1 MAVLGKSLVRIDAE
15 EKVSGA
21 TRYGGDLYEKGM
33 LHVKVLRSAHAFAE
47 VLSIDPSEALA
58 LPGVLG
64 VYTAKD
70 IEGTNRHGL
79 IARDQPVLADTIVRY
94 KGDPLAI
101 VVAETEDAAKR
112 ALDRIHVEYRPLP
125 PIHSFE
131 EALDPA
137 APKLHP
143 HGNVMG
149 GKRIRKGDAE
159 RALNQEC
166 DIVVEDTIE
175 TQTVDHAFL
184 DLEAGCALYDGEML
198 TIWVS
203 GQWVHEERRLVALA
217 LGLPVEKVRIIQP
230 ATGGAF
236 GGREDLSIQC
246 FVGLAALKH
255 PGKKVYLRY
264 TRAES
269 MGARHKRHAMRIHYT
284 LGAKRDGRLVAAK
297 VIVWSDEGAY
307 ASTGIAVMRKASSH
321 STGPYRVPHVHVDVY
336 GVHTNNNPTGAMRGF
351 GACQMA
357 IAYERMLDRLAEQLG
372 IDRIEIRK
380 RNVLCSGEPITTT
393 QIITE
398 ATAGECLDRA
408 LLQFAR
414 GVDPHITTDLEASR
428 AIWERRSYA
437 TPAPWLRRGYGVSV
451 VCFGLGYGD
460 SFPDAARA
468 RVRFDE
474 YNRVEVYTGAVE
486 VGQGLL
492 TMVVQIAA
500 ETLGVEPERVR
511 VYAADTALTPEAGSS
526 SATRQTYFTG
536 SAVKLACEELRQ
548 RLLDVAETYF
558 GVHPFEIRIANGV
571 LSKSDDPSER
581 MGIDELLDEARRRG
595 VDLEASSL
603 FKPPTI
609 REREEDGLSPKAFVT
624 YLFGSHISQVLVD
637 TETGEVRVE
646 RHIAAHDVGRAI
658 NPELVIGQIQGGVAQ
673 GIGMA
678 LMEEVIYGPDGRIL
692 NAGFTDYILPSVH
705 DIPPIEA
712 VIVEHADPTGPF
724 GAHGIGE
731 PPLIGATPAVLGAIH
746 DALGVPIPRIPAT
759 PERVWKAIE
768 QAKAE
773 GKWRDVDPRW
783 ERDSAVA
790 AKRSTTAAQT
800 AVR

>member
-1 MAVLGKSLVRIDAE
+1 MAVVGKSIIRIDAE
-15 EKVSGA
+15 EKVRGI

-33 LHVKVLRSAHAFAE
+33 LHVKVLRSAHAFARI
-47 VLSIDPSEALA
+47 VSIDPSPALA

-64 VYTAKD
+64 VYTHKD
-70 IEGTNRHGL
+70 VGGTNRHGL
-79 IARDQPVLADTIVRY
+79 ITRDQPVLAEDVVRY
-94 KGDPLAI
+94 KGDPVAI
-101 VVAETEDAAKR
+101 VVAEAEEAALE
-112 ALDRIHVEYRPLP
+112 ALRVIRVEYQPLQ
-125 PIHSFE
+125 PIHTFE
-131 EALDPA
+131 QALAPD
-137 APKLHP
+137 APKLHE
-143 HGNVMG
+143 HGNIMG

-159 RALNQEC
+159 RALREEC
-166 DIVVEDTIE
+166 DVVVEDTIE

-184 DLEAGCALYDGEML
+184 DLEAGCALYDGDML

-269 MGARHKRHAMRIHYT
+269 MAARHKRHALRIHYT

-297 VIVWSDEGAY
+297 VTVYSDEGAY

-321 STGPYRVPHVHVDVY
+321 STGPYRVPHIWVDVY
-336 GVHTNNNPTGAMRGF
+336 GIHTNNNPTGAMRGF
-351 GACQMA
+351 GAAQMA
-357 IAYERMLDRLAEQLG
+357 IAYEGMLDRLAEVLG
-372 IDRIEIRK
+372 IDRIEIR
-380 RNVLCSGEPITTT
+380 RINVLKSGEPITTS

-398 ATAGECLDRA
+398 ASAGECLERA

-414 GVDPHITTDLEASR
+414 GINPNIDDDFGAAYRLWQE
-428 AIWERRSYA
+428 RSYA

-460 SFPDAARA
+460 AFPDASRA
-468 RVRFDE
+468 RVRFNE
-474 YNRVEVYTGAVE
+474 RNELEVYTGAVE

-492 TMVVQIAA
+492 TMVVQVASEA
-500 ETLGVEPERVR
+500 LGIEPERVK
-511 VYAADTALTPEAGSS
+511 VFAADTLLTPEAGSS

-536 SAVKLACEELRQ
+536 TAVKLACDELRE

-558 GVHPFEIRIANGV
+558 GVHPFEIKIAEGILTKV
-571 LSKSDDPSER
+571 GDPAKR
-581 MGIDELLDEARRRG
+581 MSIDELLGETRRRG
-595 VDLEASSL
+595 VSLEASAL
-603 FKPPTI
+603 FKPRTV
-609 REREEDGLSPKAFVT
+609 RERDEDGLSPRAFIT

-646 RHIAAHDVGRAI
+646 RHIAAHDVGKAI

-692 NAGFTDYILPSVH
+692 NAGFTDYILPSVR
-705 DIPPIEA
+705 DVPNIEA
-712 VIVEHADPTGPF
+712 VIVEHEDPSGPF
-724 GAHGIGE
+724 GAHGVGE

-746 DALGVPIPRIPAT
+746 DALGVPIRQTPAT
-759 PERVWKAIE
+759 PERVWRVIQ
-768 QAKAE
+768 QAKAN
-773 GKWRDVDPRW
+773 GVWRDVDPRW
-783 ERDSAVA
+783 EHYVRQQSDSGPSGLQPVT
-790 AKRSTTAAQT
+790 S
-800 AVR
+800 

>member
-1 MAVLGKSLVRIDAE
+1 MTVVGKSIIRIDAE
-15 EKVSGA
+15 EKVKGQ

-47 VLSIDPSEALA
+47 ILGIDTSEAMR

-64 VYTAKD
+64 VYTYKD
-70 IEGTNRHGL
+70 VGGTNRHGL
-79 IARDQPVLADTIVRY
+79 IRRDQPVLAEKLVRY
-94 KGDPLAI
+94 KGDPVAL
-101 VVAETEDAAKR
+101 VVAETEEAALQ
-112 ALDRIHVEYRPLP
+112 ALQLIRVDYKPLR
-125 PIHSFE
+125 PIHTFE
-131 EALDPA
+131 DAMAPD
-137 APKLHP
+137 APKLHED
-143 HGNVMG
+143 GNIMG

-159 RALNQEC
+159 RALREEC
-166 DIVVEDTIE
+166 DVVVEDTIE

-184 DLEAGCALYDGEML
+184 DLEAGCALYDGDML

-269 MGARHKRHAMRIHYT
+269 MIARHKRHALRIHYT

-297 VIVWSDEGAY
+297 VIVYSDEGAY

-321 STGPYRVPHVHVDVY
+321 STGPYRVPHVWTDVY
-336 GVHTNNNPTGAMRGF
+336 GIHTNNNPTGAMRGF

-357 IAYERMLDRLAEQLG
+357 IAYEGMLDRLAEVLG
-372 IDRIEIRK
+372 MDRIEIRQK
-380 RNVLCSGEPITTT
+380 NVLCSGEPITTN

-398 ATAGECLDRA
+398 ATAGECLEKA

-414 GVDPHITTDLEASR
+414 GIDPTVGDDLQAAKRLWEA
-428 AIWERRSYA
+428 RSYA

-460 SFPDAARA
+460 AFPDASRA
-468 RVRFDE
+468 KVRFNE
-474 YNRVEVYTGAVE
+474 RNEVEVYTGAVE

-492 TMVVQIAA
+492 TMVVQVASEA
-500 ETLGVEPERVR
+500 LGVEPERVK
-511 VYAADTALTPEAGSS
+511 VYAADTLLTPEAGSS

-536 SAVKLACEELRQ
+536 SAVKLACDELRE

-558 GVHPFEIRIANGV
+558 GVHPFEIKVSNGMLTKV
-571 LSKSDDPSER
+571 GDPSKR
-581 MGIDELLDEARRRG
+581 MSIDELLQEARRRG
-595 VDLEASSL
+595 VSLEASSL
-603 FKPPTI
+603 FKPRTV
-609 REREEDGLSPKAFVT
+609 RERDEDGLSPRAFIT
-624 YLFGSHISQVLVD
+624 YMFGSHISQVLVD
-637 TETGEVRVE
+637 TESGEVRIE
-646 RHIAAHDVGRAI
+646 RHIAAHDVGKAI
-658 NPELVIGQIQGGVAQ
+658 NPELVIGQIHGGAAQ

-678 LMEEVIYGPDGRIL
+678 LMEEVIYSPDGRIL
-692 NAGFTDYILPSVH
+692 NAGFTDYILPSVR
-705 DIPPIEA
+705 DVPNIEA
-712 VIVEHADPTGPF
+712 VIVEHEDPTGPF
-724 GAHGIGE
+724 GAHGVGE

-746 DALGVPIPRIPAT
+746 DAIGVPIRQTPAT
-759 PERVWKAIE
+759 PERVWRAIQ

-773 GKWRDVDPRW
+773 GKWREIDPRW
-783 ERDSAVA
+783 ERDVKERSDSARIGQLSVT
-790 AKRSTTAAQT
+790 S
-800 AVR
+800 